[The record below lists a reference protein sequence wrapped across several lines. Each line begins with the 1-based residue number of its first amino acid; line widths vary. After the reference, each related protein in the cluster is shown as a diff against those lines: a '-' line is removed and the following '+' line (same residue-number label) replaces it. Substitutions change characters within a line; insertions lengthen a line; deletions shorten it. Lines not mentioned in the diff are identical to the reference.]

1 MKESTKKHIVSCP
14 ACGKDV
20 LDHMTECPF
29 CHAALRPK
37 GYAGPQSE
45 HYDQVR
51 KWTRIGFVVAAVI
64 AALWMI
70 FSRIF

>member
-29 CHAALRPK
+29 CHGSLTPK

-45 HYDQVR
+45 NYEVIR
-51 KWTRIGFVVAAVI
+51 KWMRIGFIAVAVVAAVFMI
-64 AALWMI
+64 ANHL
-70 FSRIF
+70 F